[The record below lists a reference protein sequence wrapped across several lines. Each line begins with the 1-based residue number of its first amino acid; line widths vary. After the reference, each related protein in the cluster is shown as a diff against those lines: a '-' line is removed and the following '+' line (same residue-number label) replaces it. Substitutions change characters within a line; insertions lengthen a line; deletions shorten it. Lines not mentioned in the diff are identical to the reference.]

1 MELYSVGYL
10 KWICFW
16 ESNGSFPY
24 QQYRS
29 TFPTELWGTVSSTVC
44 RAVSLPRISLSIRAR
59 ISENQNQSQNQN
71 HRNAY
76 KNYNQDL
83 SQHFGIRIR
92 IRIRIGEKP
101 NWIQNQS
108 QNLWIRIRIRI
119 RVLGNSKLESETE
132 SEALIWNL
140 N

>member
-1 MELYSVGYL
+1 MELYSAGYL
-10 KWICFW
+10 KWICFR

-29 TFPTELWGTVSSTVC
+29 TFPTELWETVLSTVC

-59 ISENQNQSQNQN
+59 ISENQNQRQNQN

-92 IRIRIGEKP
+92 IRIRIGEYP
-101 NWIQNQS
+101 NLIQNQS
-108 QNLWIRIRIRI
+108 QNLWIRIKI
-119 RVLGNSKLESETE
+119 RVLGSSKLEWETE